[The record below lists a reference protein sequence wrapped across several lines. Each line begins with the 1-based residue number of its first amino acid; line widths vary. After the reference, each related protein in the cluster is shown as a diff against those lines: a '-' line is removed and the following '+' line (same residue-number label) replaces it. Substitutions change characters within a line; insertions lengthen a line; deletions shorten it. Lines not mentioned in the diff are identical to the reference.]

1 VPRSQTTHEDAPA
14 RERSELYHTAE
25 RARHEP
31 SDAVQHWASVL
42 GAPFAALHDGVYVCD
57 AQAVRPVNRAALTLL
72 GYSRQEEFPHDLPS
86 LLRELA
92 VRVRDGGEPLPVTAH
107 TFPSEASVRE
117 LIIRHRE
124 TGEDR
129 FVRCAVAPIVG
140 AGRVAGAVV
149 VASDT
154 TARACS
160 EADAKKRAEFEQQLI
175 GIVSHDLRNP
185 LQVIRFAAALGLRS
199 AAGDPRLTRHFER
212 ITSSSARALRM
223 IDDLFD
229 FTRIR
234 FAGGL
239 AVEAKAVDLH
249 ELTRRGVEELLTA
262 HPERSVEIE
271 AAGDGHGWWDPDRL
285 EQVVQN
291 LVGNALQHTTEG
303 TPVRVSTRGEPEQ
316 VVFEVHNAGP
326 GIPREDQAR
335 LFEPFQR
342 GKRKGS
348 SGRSMGL
355 GLHIT
360 SHIAQAH
367 GGTLEL
373 DSSDQRG
380 TTFTVR
386 LPRGRPPEKD

>member
-1 VPRSQTTHEDAPA
+1 LRTAHEDAPA
-14 RERSELYHTAE
+14 RERSEVHQAAE
-25 RARHEP
+25 PRVRPEPGGLAQDWVRA
-31 SDAVQHWASVL
+31 L
-42 GAPFAALHDGVYVCD
+42 GSLFTELPDGIYLLD
-57 AQAVRPVNRAALTLL
+57 AQAVRPVNRAALSLL
-72 GYSRQEEFPHDLPS
+72 GYSRQEEFPHDLTS
-86 LLRELA
+86 LVRELT
-92 VRVRDGGEPLPVTAH
+92 VRATDSCEPLALTAH
-107 TFPSEASVRE
+107 TLPSEASVRE
-117 LIIRHRE
+117 LVIRHRQ

-129 FVRCAVAPIVG
+129 FVRCAVAPVVD
-140 AGRVAGAVV
+140 AGRVTGAVV

-154 TARACS
+154 TARADS
-160 EADAKKRAEFEQQLI
+160 EADAKRRAEFEQQLI

-185 LQVIRFAAALGLRS
+185 LQVIRFAAALGLKS
-199 AAGDPRLTRHFER
+199 AAHDPRLMRHFER

-234 FAGGL
+234 FTGGL

-249 ELTRRGVEELLTA
+249 ELARRGVEELLTA
-262 HPERSVEIE
+262 HPARSVQIE
-271 AAGDGHGWWDPDRL
+271 TAGDGRGWWDPDRL

-291 LVGNALQHTTEG
+291 LVGNALQHTTEE
-303 TPVRVSTRGEPEQ
+303 TPVRVSTRGEPAQ
-316 VVFEVHNAGP
+316 VVLEVHNAGP
-326 GIPREDQAR
+326 GIPREEQAR

-342 GKRKGS
+342 GKRTGS
-348 SGRSMGL
+348 TGRSMGL

-373 DSSDQRG
+373 ASSEAQG
-380 TTFTVR
+380 TTFTIR